1 MSEQII
7 SYVLG
12 PDNTPVPMDR
22 EQFYKEQVEEYRK
35 TGKPSKAVDI
45 VNIFL
50 FNRHQELLIQKRSN
64 NKNHN
69 PGLLD
74 KSIGGH
80 IVHGDSADYTVMVE
94 TVQELQTP
102 SIVLRND
109 LDFIKTLKLLKS
121 YIETIAIVKH
131 HHTKLYHLEKEF
143 NGEKVVIA
151 NRTHV
156 YFGIYDGQIRPV
168 DREAKGVLYYT
179 LAELEDEM
187 KRFPDTYTQ
196 DMHAYITELS
206 PDISGFLKK
215 SMSIINHV

>member
-7 SYVLG
+7 SYILG
-12 PDNTPVPMDR
+12 AGNTPIPMDR
-22 EQFYKEQVEEYRK
+22 EQFYQEQIETYRK
-35 TGKPSKAVDI
+35 TGKPGKAVDI

-64 NKNHN
+64 KKNHN

-80 IVHGDSADYTVMVE
+80 IVSGDSADYTVMVE

-102 SIVLRND
+102 SIVLRSD
-109 LDFIKTLKLLKS
+109 EDFIKTLKLLKS

-131 HHTKLYHLEKEF
+131 HHTKLYHLEKNF
-143 NGEKVVIA
+143 GGEKVVIA

-179 LAELEDEM
+179 LEELKEEM
-187 KRFPDTYTQ
+187 ARFPNTYTA
-196 DMHAYITELS
+196 DMHTYISELS
-206 PDISGFLKK
+206 PEISDFLKK
-215 SMSIINHV
+215 SMHIISPR